1 MRRTRWNAMAFLFSG
16 ALVLAAC
23 GQQGATPTPEGTP
36 TGTGPAET
44 GAAGDAPSG
53 QIRMIVD
60 GQITTLGNAAG
71 DVPTAEASQFYFNA
85 LYQYNESL
93 EPIPD
98 LAEEECEI
106 SEDALTY
113 TCTLRE
119 GVLFHNGEELTA
131 DDVAFTY
138 QIAQSENCRF
148 NPSLCLAPFLENV
161 EAVDDRTVEFTLIEP
176 YAPFNTVI
184 LPGIY
189 ADNRALIE
197 QQYDEFAG
205 AAEGVDPAE
214 AQAGLDALAEAT
226 GAEEPDPAACEEALA
241 PVEGVLETAQVALP
255 DRNAYQTEDGQFDPC
270 AYGGA
275 LTPLVESLIASL
287 EAEGIDAIAAAYPL
301 LPFNQEPM
309 GTGPWM
315 CEPGCFSPGESLT
328 ATAFEDY
335 FDGPPATAEI
345 VMPIITDETA
355 GVTALQ
361 SGEVDWK
368 YSLTGDSFQA
378 IQDDENL
385 KFAEYP
391 DFGYYA
397 LQFNLRPDRLFADV
411 NLRKA
416 VQLCVDKAR
425 TTEVATN
432 GQGIPVEGD
441 IPPASW
447 AYVELPTVERNVD
460 EAKALIEESGWT
472 LGEDDVY
479 AKDGQRLSTKVYVRA
494 GRPDR
499 ISFMQL
505 TADQVAECG
514 IEFEVVEADFATVLV
529 PMLSFPHIAPGD
541 QQPFDAYFGG
551 WSTGYDPDPFS
562 LWHSSQ
568 CTSEENPDLFNYI
581 CFQNEEADALIEEGL
596 AATSQ
601 EERAEIYAQ
610 FEEIIYEEQPYFF
623 AWSDIARE
631 GLNANLEST
640 EGELNLETPQWHW
653 QLDRLRV
660 QE

>member
-1 MRRTRWNAMAFLFSG
+1 MAFLFSG
-16 ALVLAAC
+16 ALILAAC
-23 GQQGATPTPEGTP
+23 GPTGASPSPEGTP
-36 TGTGPAET
+36 AGTAPTSPGAEPT
-44 GAAGDAPSG
+44 EPTG

-71 DVPTAEASQFYFNA
+71 DVPTAEASQFFFNA
-85 LYQYNESL
+85 LYQYNEAL
-93 EPIPD
+93 EPVPD
-98 LAEEECEI
+98 LAADLCEI
-106 SEDALTY
+106 SEDGITY
-113 TCTLRE
+113 TCTLQE

-131 DDVAFTY
+131 NDVAFTY
-138 QIAQSENCRF
+138 QIAQSANCRF
-148 NPSLCLAPFLENV
+148 NPSLCLEPFLESV
-161 EAVDDRTVEFTLIEP
+161 EATDDLTVEFTLLEP
-176 YAPFNTVI
+176 YAPFSTVI
-184 LPGIY
+184 LPSI
-189 ADNRALIE
+189 APDNQALVEE
-197 QQYDEFAG
+197 QYNAFSG

-214 AQAGLDALAEAT
+214 AQAGLDALSEAT
-226 GAEEPDPAACEEALA
+226 GAEEPDPAACEEAVA
-241 PVEGVLETAQVALP
+241 PVESILETAQVALP

-275 LTPLVESLIASL
+275 LAPLVESLIASL

-301 LPFNQEPM
+301 LPFNQEPV

-315 CEPGCFSPGESLT
+315 CEPGCFQPGETLT

-335 FDGPPATAEI
+335 FAGPPATAEI

-361 SGEVDWK
+361 GGEVDWK
-368 YSLTGDSFQA
+368 YSLTGDSYEA
-378 IQDDENL
+378 IQDDPNL
-385 KFAEYP
+385 QFAEYP
-391 DFGYYA
+391 DFGYFA
-397 LQFNLRPDRLFADV
+397 LQFNLRPDRLFADI

-425 TTEVATN
+425 TTEVATA

-447 AYVELPTVERNVD
+447 AYVELPTVERDV
-460 EAKALIEESGWT
+460 EAARALIEESGWT
-472 LGEDDVY
+472 EGDDGIYVN
-479 AKDGQRLSTKVYVRA
+479 ADGQRLSTKVYVRA

-514 IEFEVVEADFATVLV
+514 IELQVTEADFATVLV

-568 CTSEENPDLFNYI
+568 CTNEEQVDTFNYI
-581 CFQNEEADALIEEGL
+581 CFQNEEADSLIEEGL
-596 AATSQ
+596 AATTQ
-601 EERAEIYAQ
+601 EDRAEIYAQ

-623 AWSDIARE
+623 AWADIARE
-631 GLNANLEST
+631 GLNGNLEST
-640 EGELNLETPQWHW
+640 AGPLNLETPQWHW
-653 QLDRLRV
+653 QLETLRV
-660 QE
+660 TE